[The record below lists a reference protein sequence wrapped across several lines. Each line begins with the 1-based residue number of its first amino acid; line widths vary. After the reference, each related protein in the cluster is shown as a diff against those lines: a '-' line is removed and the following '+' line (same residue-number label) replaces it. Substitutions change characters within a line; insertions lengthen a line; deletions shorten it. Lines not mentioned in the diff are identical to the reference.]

1 MREVGN
7 YLARV
12 HLDHGNGM
20 EIDETIISDQ
30 TLTEINTVRHQIL
43 GQCEFKDVTDTDMLS
58 LPLTLTKAHVITW
71 CLGELPINE
80 FTKPYFK
87 IMGLATDSTH
97 ADDVALLLKFE
108 GTKYDT
114 SLSGDDRAAADLLR
128 RVITRGPQVYL
139 KPAPQPEAVVSPVG
153 ATHAIVGTQPL
164 SVATRADDHMD
175 LPAEVSCLQS
185 VPSRRGLSRA
195 MRSDQPLAS
204 TTMPTTRATLL
215 SVETVKG
222 TKRSTT
228 CERVVNT
235 VKAGGDARSVCCGD
249 RHAHPAG

>member
-20 EIDETIISDQ
+20 EIDEISISDQ
-30 TLTEINTVRHQIL
+30 KLTEINTARHQIL
-43 GQCEFKDVTDTDMLS
+43 GQCEFKDVADTDMLS

-80 FTKPYFK
+80 DTKPYFK

-97 ADDVALLLKFE
+97 TDDVAALLKFE

-139 KPAPQPEAVVSPVG
+139 KPAPQPEAVVSPARASPRRPRWVEDSDVLDTLMAVKEGSTDKSKYLCDNAFSNKKAITILHSDGSEVRLTPRG
-153 ATHAIVGTQPL
+153 AT
-164 SVATRADDHMD
+164 
-175 LPAEVSCLQS
+175 SCTS
-185 VPSRRGLSRA
+185 TPTPSCPS
-195 MRSDQPLAS
+195 P
-204 TTMPTTRATLL
+204 
-215 SVETVKG
+215 
-222 TKRSTT
+222 
-228 CERVVNT
+228 
-235 VKAGGDARSVCCGD
+235 
-249 RHAHPAG
+249 